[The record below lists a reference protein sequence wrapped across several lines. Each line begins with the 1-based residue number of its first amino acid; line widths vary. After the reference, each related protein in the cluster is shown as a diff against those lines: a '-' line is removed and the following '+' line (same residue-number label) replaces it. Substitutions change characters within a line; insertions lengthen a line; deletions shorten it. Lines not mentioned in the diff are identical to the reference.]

1 MYVVTYFIVFAMR
14 YEFTIVIR
22 YCADSPVME
31 WRGMGSNPAWDIN
44 YIFILIFSLPPR
56 AEQLSGAHENEI
68 KQDHS
73 PVVIVV
79 LNPRYD

>member
-1 MYVVTYFIVFAMR
+1 
-14 YEFTIVIR
+14 
-22 YCADSPVME
+22 ME